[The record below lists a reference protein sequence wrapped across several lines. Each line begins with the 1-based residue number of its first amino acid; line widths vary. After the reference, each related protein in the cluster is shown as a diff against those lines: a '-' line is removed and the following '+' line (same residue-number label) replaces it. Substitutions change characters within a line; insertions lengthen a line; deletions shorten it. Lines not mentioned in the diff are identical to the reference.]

1 MKNFS
6 ILFKAEFRRF
16 WSPAML
22 IAALGIVGIGEVIEF
37 IIASAAQIQKAS
49 VAGGTSLGLVSTFAV
64 LLFSAGIVGGDI
76 RSGWMRTV
84 LIRSV
89 TRQQYVLTKLAVVG
103 TATLL
108 AMLLTV
114 AIPVVYFSA
123 IAPQKIAFDAA
134 ATMTFFLLT
143 SCQTILLI
151 IVSAFVSCWLTGAFN
166 SLVVYIWIS
175 AAGILEMFIGR
186 TYWNVSWLMTA
197 KDFLFPSG
205 FQNAQT
211 AVKLGASFPTADI
224 LWGTASVAFFLS
236 LTLFSINKVQVD
248 VSTE

>member
-1 MKNFS
+1 M
-6 ILFKAEFRRF
+6 IVAG
-16 WSPAML
+16 
-22 IAALGIVGIGEVIEF
+22 LGIVGIGDVIEF
-37 IIASAAQIQKAS
+37 IMASTIQMQKAS
-49 VAGGTSLGLVSTFAV
+49 AAGGTSLGLVSTFAV

-76 RSGWMRTV
+76 KSGWMRTV

-108 AMLLTV
+108 ALLLTV
-114 AIPVVYFSA
+114 AIQVVYFSA

-134 ATMTFFLLT
+134 ATMTFFLFT

-151 IVSAFVSCWLTGAFN
+151 IISTFVSCWITGAFN
-166 SLVVYIWIS
+166 SLVVYIWLL
-175 AAGILEMFIGR
+175 AAGILEKFIGR

-205 FQNAQT
+205 FQDALT
-211 AVKLGASFPTADI
+211 TVKLGAAFPTADI
-224 LWGTASVAFFLS
+224 LWGATSVAFFLS